1 MHNTRGVCLFM
12 RARVCL
18 SAHTRVCPDLCT
30 YVCLSGSTPSCQQL
44 SSRQACNGLAAATQQ
59 LPRASSRATD
69 GLRLT
74 RQRREASRSWRHRPQ
89 DRRQLPRSFLHFLL
103 EASSDAPAATQAAQL
118 RGSCL
123 KNDHMAISL
132 ATHRASVPLTDEAA
146 SAVADYIRPRRQQ
159 RDIILK
165 FWFLISFCIAFFRIA
180 F

>member
-1 MHNTRGVCLFM
+1 M

-18 SAHTRVCPDLCT
+18 SAHTRVCPYLCT

-59 LPRASSRATD
+59 LPRASSRAAD

-89 DRRQLPRSFLHFLL
+89 DGRQLPRSFLRFLL

-123 KNDHMAISL
+123 TNDHMAVSL

-146 SAVADYIRPRRQQ
+146 SAVTDYIRPRRQQ
-159 RDIILK
+159 RHRILPDHI
-165 FWFLISFCIAFFRIA
+165 LNLTLSLDLSVCNPL
-180 F
+180 